1 MLLRQT
7 STIPVAGVMLMS
19 EDQMLIGSV
28 NILSIVTYNAQRSG
42 YLQRPEDMP
51 TSRQVYK
58 IYPNNPGSDLAG
70 ETTAAMTAASVVFRH
85 HNPSYANELLHV
97 VILLCKE
104 SVCNSTLS
112 QPNCFKP
119 CLGTSI
125 SSIAERQVHF
135 SEDSRLPLLKVSVK
149 ACRIRDF
156 QNPTTWNTSFGIK
169 GISETMCFSWNAL
182 PDCVPLHIPS
192 ERAHVSPLFLSLTL
206 HPRGALYLVQE
217 VHFTELMLRDG
228 GIYLLL
234 GPRGDHVF
242 AADLLGH
249 GRSDGIRCYLGDLEK
264 IAATSLSFFVS
275 VRHSEEYKDLPAFL
289 FGESMGGAATM
300 LMYFQSEPSTK
311 NLLVRGCASFF
322 CFGRAAAGLE
332 SPSPFKVGPAQ
343 QQDILPA
350 PPVTDKGKDH
360 IHTTDLVEDD
370 SNTGKL
376 ALKSNLKKPTNTLP
390 VSGGV
395 VSECEV
401 LCENGRDIPG
411 HMERRKVQW
420 TAASGGEIAQIRE
433 FELSDVGGSDDEFDN
448 GDERHCSC
456 RIM

>member
-1 MLLRQT
+1 M
-7 STIPVAGVMLMS
+7 STEPPP
-19 EDQMLIGSV
+19 QMKAPPPNFWG
-28 NILSIVTYNAQRSG
+28 
-42 YLQRPEDMP
+42 DMP
-51 TSRQVYK
+51 EAEYYTSQGVTNTQSYFATPNGK
-58 IYPNNPGSDLAG
+58 IFNQSFLPLDRPVKGTVFMTHGYGSDTGWL
-70 ETTAAMTAASVVFRH
+70 FQKICI
-85 HNPSYANELLHV
+85 NYA
-97 VILLCKE
+97 
-104 SVCNSTLS
+104 
-112 QPNCFKP
+112 
-119 CLGTSI
+119 
-125 SSIAERQVHF
+125 
-135 SEDSRLPLLKVSVK
+135 
-149 ACRIRDF
+149 
-156 QNPTTWNTSFGIK
+156 TWGY
-169 GISETMCFSWNAL
+169 A
-182 PDCVPLHIPS
+182 
-192 ERAHVSPLFLSLTL
+192 
-206 HPRGALYLVQE
+206 
-217 VHFTELMLRDG
+217 
-228 GIYLLL
+228 
-234 GPRGDHVF
+234 VF

-249 GRSDGIRCYLGDLEK
+249 GRSDGIRCYLGNLEQ

-350 PPVTDKGKDH
+350 PPVTDKGKAH

-376 ALKSNLKKPTNTLP
+376 AFKSNLKKPTNTIP